1 MRTYTLSALRY
12 LELMPEMRR
21 VGNPTCSQTLKI
33 VFSRQRALFLELGLE
48 LGVKNKKPT
57 LLSN

>member
-1 MRTYTLSALRY
+1 
-12 LELMPEMRR
+12 MPEMRR

-48 LGVKNKKPT
+48 LDEEQKTHFAFKIEKN
-57 LLSN
+57 